1 MFDAARTLG
10 ASPPGRLDLRWADP
24 SRWPELQITG
34 GDGAELLHLHAPTR
48 RRPADL
54 LTSRPDGMLALAAD
68 AATGDP
74 ATLDDA
80 ELIDA
85 MVVFERLTAWTSAR
99 QARLLAEFA
108 RRRPAHD
115 RDAAPDGDAVGV
127 NRYAADEIGL
137 ALRLSPGTASIR
149 LEQARRLDADL
160 PDTLDA
166 WEAGRLDATKVRAIL
181 DATAPLDPAVAA
193 AVQARVLPRATD
205 QTAGKLRAALGR
217 AVLAV
222 DAQGAARRHERAR
235 AGRRVVVNPA
245 SDGMASLAA
254 LLPAPDAL
262 SAYEWLTRLARG
274 MGPDDPRRMDARRAD
289 LLVAL
294 LTGRLTV
301 AAPPAAPPAAASPVA
316 AATATDATATATA
329 TATTADASSDAV
341 AATTT
346 AAASDDDATTGDTT
360 TTATDPYDSAATDA
374 GADGPGRIPMPEP
387 VNPGKPLIQVVVPLD
402 TLTGAAEQ
410 PGELVGYG
418 SVPADLARRI
428 AADGIWKR
436 LVTDPL
442 SGALLDHGRTTY
454 RPPAALADFVRA
466 RDVHCRHP
474 ICRRRA
480 VDSELDHAV
489 AYSEGGVTAA
499 SNLYGCCARH
509 HHLKHDAPGWT
520 VTQHPDATITW
531 TTPTGHRYRSEPHD
545 YRTDDHGLDE
555 HGLDEHALA
564 RHVLDRAAR
573 RSGTAPL
580 PTGPDAATDVPP
592 PF

>member
-1 MFDAARTLG
+1 MFDESG
-10 ASPPGRLDLRWADP
+10 ASPTAQARRRDLCWAEQIP
-24 SRWPELQITG
+24 WPVQLRTIG
-34 GDGAELLHLHAPTR
+34 GDGAALPLPHAP
-48 RRPADL
+48 RPQSPSDL
-54 LTSRPDGMLALAAD
+54 LAAHPDGRLARAAD
-68 AATGDP
+68 TSTDDP
-74 ATLDDA
+74 ASLTDA

-85 MVVFERLTAWTSAR
+85 AVLFERLTGWTQAR

-108 RRRPAHD
+108 RRRAAG
-115 RDAAPDGDAVGV
+115 DAAVDQDAVDVG
-127 NRYAADEIGL
+127 RYAADEVGL

-160 PDTLDA
+160 PDTLHA

-181 DATAPLDPAVAA
+181 DATSTLDPALAA
-193 AVQARVLPRATD
+193 AVQTRVLPRAAD

-222 DAQGAARRHERAR
+222 DPDGAARRHERAR
-235 AGRRVVVNPA
+235 ARRRVAVIPGT
-245 SDGMASLAA
+245 DGMASLAA

-301 AAPPAAPPAAASPVA
+301 AAPSTTPPAACPGAASGTSGTSDTA
-316 AATATDATATATA
+316 GTSGTAATG
-329 TATTADASSDAV
+329 
-341 AATTT
+341 
-346 AAASDDDATTGDTT
+346 TGEH
-360 TTATDPYDSAATDA
+360 
-374 GADGPGRIPMPEP
+374 GRIPMPEP

-418 SVPADLARRI
+418 PVPADLARRI
-428 AADGIWKR
+428 ATDAVWKR

-454 RPPAALADFVRA
+454 RPPAALADYVRA
-466 RDVHCRHP
+466 RDLTCRHP
-474 ICRRRA
+474 TCRRPA
-480 VDSELDHAV
+480 LNSELDHAV
-489 AYSEGGVTAA
+489 PHSAGGETTA
-499 SNLYGCCARH
+499 SNLYSCCGRH
-509 HHLKHDAPGWT
+509 HHLKHEAPGWT
-520 VTQHPDATITW
+520 VTQHPDATVTW
-531 TTPTGHRYRSEPHD
+531 TTPTGHSYRSEPYD
-545 YRTDDHGLDE
+545 YRPDEPDHSHHILS
-555 HGLDEHALA
+555 
-564 RHVLDRAAR
+564 RAAR
-573 RSGTAPL
+573 HSGPAPPRPERH
-580 PTGPDAATDVPP
+580 PTTGDDPP